1 MQKKFVV
8 SIPKVIEKIFVVISL
23 LFLSGAILPLLDE
36 AGEYITSKIISL
48 FIQTVISFLIVVWF
62 REVFHTA
69 IREKLLWIFIA
80 LAIFSTLWS
89 PLPLATLR
97 SSIFLVEITL
107 FAVYLA
113 ARFNFKEQLQLLAWM
128 FACAGLLSIVAALA
142 LPSYGIMGMGNALT
156 PEATIHAGTWRGI
169 YIHKNTFGRVM
180 VLSALVFLIFVSG
193 SYLERWIGWIGLGLS
208 VSLIALSTSKTA
220 LVVLLAI
227 IALLPLYRAL
237 RWNYTIALPFFI
249 TVILLGS
256 SAAVLLVDNAESIA
270 SALGRDLT
278 LTGRTYIWI
287 AVINKIQEHPW
298 LGYGYDTFWRAGW
311 NGDAAD
317 IWSILRFEVAHS
329 HNGFLDLAL
338 DTGLL
343 GTSIF
348 ILSFGNTCIQAIKY
362 VRATKTSEGLFPILF
377 LTLLLIVNLTE
388 SSLTRIPIFWILYV
402 IVIFK
407 TNNDW
412 ENALLLNKFDYT
424 IITPKNNFQSK
435 RKNFSVKKQEN

>member
-1 MQKKFVV
+1 MQKKFIV
-8 SIPKVIEKIFVVISL
+8 SIPIVIEKIFVVISL
-23 LFLSGAILPLLDE
+23 LFLSGAILPLLNE
-36 AGEYITSKIISL
+36 AGEYITSKIIL
-48 FIQTVISFLIVVWF
+48 LCIQTVILFLIGVWLIKIL
-62 REVFHTA
+62 HTA
-69 IREKLLWIFIA
+69 IREKLLWVLIA
-80 LAIFSTLWS
+80 LAIFSILWS

-107 FAVYLA
+107 FAVYLT
-113 ARFNFKEQLQLLAWM
+113 ARFTFKEQLQLLAWT

-156 PEATIHAGTWRGI
+156 PEAIIHAGTWRGI

-180 VLSALVFLIFVSG
+180 VLSALVFLIFVTG
-193 SYLERWIGWIGLGLS
+193 SHLERWIGLIGLGLS

-249 TVILLGS
+249 TVILLSS
-256 SAAVLLVDNAESIA
+256 SAAVVLVDNAESIA

-287 AVINKIQEHPW
+287 AVIDKIQEHPW
-298 LGYGYDTFWRAGW
+298 LGYGYDSFWRAGW
-311 NGDAAD
+311 IGDAAD
-317 IWSILRFEVAHS
+317 IWSMLRFEVAHS
-329 HNGFLDLAL
+329 HNGFLDLTL
-338 DTGLL
+338 DTGLV

-348 ILSFGNTCIQAIKY
+348 ILSFGNTCLQAIKY
-362 VRATKTSEGLFPILF
+362 IRATKTSKGLFPILF

-402 IVIFK
+402 MVVFITKNYQEKAI
-407 TNNDW
+407 
-412 ENALLLNKFDYT
+412 LLNKFKFDDN
-424 IITPKNNFQSK
+424 IITRKNNFQSK
-435 RKNFSVKKQEN
+435 RKKFFVKKQ